1 MKLSRKAFTLIELL
15 VVIAIIAILA
25 AILFPVFAQAREA
38 ARKTSCTSN
47 LRQAATAVLMYVQDY
62 DETFPIAL
70 YFGQNGAAPCVESF
84 YKEVLPYQKN
94 ADIMLCPTNKPP
106 TNINQG
112 FALIGLPPLCP
123 SSPPANFLSYM
134 FNYVVIEQ
142 GYPNALFGGPA
153 GNPRRTVR
161 TLAEIPVPVE
171 CALIYDGNATLPG
184 GTAGYGLFSSPVE
197 VRHHN
202 VFGCNYVDGHA
213 KVVKAKPDLD
223 AAGNQRGGR
232 RLDGANIKN
241 WIITEGAYK
250 NRNEMWGIPQA
261 DGSLYRP

>member
-1 MKLSRKAFTLIELL
+1 MRQSKRAFTLIELL

-70 YFGQNGAAPCVESF
+70 YLGRNGAAPCVQSF
-84 YKEVLPYQKN
+84 YSEVLPYQKN
-94 ADIMLCPTNKPP
+94 ADVMLCPTNKPP
-106 TNINQG
+106 CDINRG
-112 FALIGLPPLCP
+112 FTIIGLPPLCP
-123 SSPPANFLSYM
+123 TSPPANALSYM

-142 GYPNALFGGPA
+142 GYPNALFGGTA
-153 GNPRRTVR
+153 GNPRRTAR
-161 TLAEIPVPVE
+161 TLAEIPVVAE

-184 GTAGYGLFSSPVE
+184 GTVPYGLFDSPVE

-213 KVVKAKPDLD
+213 KVVKAKPDLN
-223 AAGNQRGGR
+223 AAGVQRGGQ
-232 RLDGANIKN
+232 RLDGAAIKN
-241 WIITEGAYK
+241 WIITEGAYR
-250 NRNEMWGIPQA
+250 NRNQMWGIPQQ
-261 DGSLYRP
+261 DGSLFRP